1 MNGNEC
7 EKCAANR
14 SVTST
19 DMWKRLIANCLGSS
33 FSSCCTNEVMSQ
45 GFMKRAK
52 ASVFRHMLY
61 MVQSETEQTPTV
73 CFNFVRW
80 ALVTQDKSFL
90 KEPLNVFHT

>member
-1 MNGNEC
+1 
-7 EKCAANR
+7 
-14 SVTST
+14 
-19 DMWKRLIANCLGSS
+19 
-33 FSSCCTNEVMSQ
+33 
-45 GFMKRAK
+45 MKRAK